1 MKERKKI
8 ISWGTDGY
16 NCRMDWLLSPARNP
30 LRKPGLIVMAL
41 WMVCFIA
48 FLACMKYAR
57 VDSTQVVYA
66 ARLPMGCRDRQVGYA
81 QQQATLTATAT
92 ITPTLT
98 ATSTITRTVTATVTA
113 TLSPT
118 ATASPTWTQV
128 FDFSTTPTASSTS
141 LETATATTT
150 PDLVGTLLALPT
162 EMLTPTIS
170 GQGMVLTE
178 TATLVPFPKVTI
190 ENPIITGTEALN
202 YLEAPPGANGL
213 PKGSASIWVKLG
225 RLWLLVILLAFWLFL
240 AIWFLVVRLLDRD

>member
-1 MKERKKI
+1 
-8 ISWGTDGY
+8 
-16 NCRMDWLLSPARNP
+16 MDWLLSPARNP
-30 LRKPGLIVMAL
+30 LRKPGFIGLAL

-57 VDSTQVVYA
+57 VDSTRVAYA
-66 ARLPMGCRDRQVGYA
+66 ARLPMDHRGQQVGYA
-81 QQQATLTATAT
+81 QQQATLTATVT

-128 FDFSTTPTASSTS
+128 SDFSPTPTASPTS

-162 EMLTPTIS
+162 EMVTPTIS

-178 TATLVPFPKVTI
+178 TATLIPFPKVTI
-190 ENPIITGTEALN
+190 ENPIITGTAALN
-202 YLEAPPGANGL
+202 YLEAPPGTNGL

-225 RLWLLVILLAFWLFL
+225 RLWPLAILLAFWLFL

>member
-1 MKERKKI
+1 
-8 ISWGTDGY
+8 
-16 NCRMDWLLSPARNP
+16 MDWLLSLARSP
-30 LRKPGLIVMAL
+30 LRKPGFIGLAI

-48 FLACMKYAR
+48 FLACMKHAR
-57 VDSTQVVYA
+57 IDSTQVAYA
-66 ARLPMGCRDRQVGYA
+66 AHLPMGHRDWQAGYA
-81 QQQATLTATAT
+81 QQQATLTPTAT

-98 ATSTITRTVTATVTA
+98 ATSTITRSVTVTGTA

-128 FDFSTTPTASSTS
+128 LVSSPTPSASPTS
-141 LETATATTT
+141 FETATSTTT

-170 GQGMVLTE
+170 GPGMVLTE

-202 YLEAPPGANGL
+202 YLEAPPGTNGL

-225 RLWLLVILLAFWLFL
+225 RLWPLAILLAFWLIL
-240 AIWFLVVRLLDRD
+240 AIWFLVVRWLDRD